1 MNSIKKTLTVLA
13 FLGTLM
19 TAPLASAE
27 HYRGRDGQYYE
38 YDQSYQR
45 GYYRQHRHRR
55 NNDAAIA
62 AAIIGTG
69 LIIASSNNN
78 RHHRGYRRS
87 SWSDYCARNWRRDP
101 RC

>member
-1 MNSIKKTLTVLA
+1 MKQILTVLA
-13 FLGTLM
+13 FLGTLLA
-19 TAPLASAE
+19 APLASAD

-38 YDQSYQR
+38 YDSSYQR
-45 GYYRQHRHRR
+45 GYYNNNRRHHRR

-78 RHHRGYRRS
+78 RNHRSHRRN
-87 SWSDYCARNWRRDP
+87 SWRDYCARNWRRDP